1 MNTTNNTT
9 PKAQDSNNNKGLL
22 SDCQNLIDKH
32 PALNLIFTLI
42 TGALAGLGATY
53 QFIDWK
59 VNEVAEQRLAP
70 YEQLLSGLSLNQGEE
85 FSEAAREFQK
95 LVAGKKIDTLPDTS
109 KTLAFDAMLLAI
121 ANSDDISEFQGTI
134 KKLKDKMI
142 ESGEETP
149 WRLHHLAWALMRS
162 GDLNEAKK
170 YFKKSVAA
178 YKSKREYVASV
189 DPSRGLIFIAL
200 FENDVDEA
208 FALGQELKEMR
219 PSQYR
224 SNFDLIAEFK
234 EMQKSR
240 SFDSFNALYEKTLPA
255 TTDKYIARLLE
266 TAPQEQKEQ

>member
-1 MNTTNNTT
+1 MNSPDNTTTKT
-9 PKAQDSNNNKGLL
+9 QDSNNKGLL
-22 SDCQNLIDKH
+22 SDCQKLIKTYPVFNLICTS
-32 PALNLIFTLI
+32 AL
-42 TGALAGLGATY
+42 GALAGLGASY
-53 QFIDWK
+53 KFIEWK

-70 YEQLLSGLSLNQGEE
+70 YEQIFSGLSLNQGEE
-85 FSEAAREFQK
+85 FSEAARVFQK
-95 LVAGKKIDTLPDTS
+95 LIASKKIDTLPDTS
-109 KTLAFDAMLLAI
+109 KNLAYDGMLLAI
-121 ANSDDISEFQGTI
+121 ANSDDISEFRGPI

-149 WRLHHLAWALMRS
+149 WRLHHLAWALMRN
-162 GDLNEAKK
+162 GDLSEAKK

-200 FENDVDEA
+200 LENNVDEA

-234 EMQKSR
+234 EIQKSR
-240 SFDSFNALYEKTLPA
+240 SFDSFNALYEKTLP
-255 TTDKYIARLLE
+255 TTIDKYIAKLLE
-266 TAPQEQKEQ
+266 TAPQEQKNQ